1 MEAYLGQNIPKL
13 GFGLMRLPMAG
24 ENIDIEQVKVM
35 ADRFLDRG
43 FSYFDTAYGYNG
55 GASEAA
61 VKQVLSDRY
70 PRDRFLLATK
80 LPAWDHART
89 KQEAEQMFYTS
100 LERTGAG
107 YFDFYLLHNLGE
119 HRTHFFDDFDLWS
132 FVQERKKEGLIRH
145 VGFSMHDKAEQLDK
159 VLTAHPEVE
168 FVQLQINYA
177 DWDSPSVESRKNY
190 EVARRH
196 GKPVIIME
204 PVKGGTLAKPP
215 RAVAELLKSAN
226 PNASLPSWAIRYAA
240 SLEGVITVL
249 SGMSNAEQME
259 DNLSY
264 MEHFQPLTPEE
275 QAVIAQAQALLA
287 ATPTIACTSCKY
299 CVSGCPKDVAIPGI
313 FRAVN
318 DYLLYGDLAAARG
331 TYNWQ
336 TKGSGHSGANDCIGC
351 TQCQSVCPQ
360 HLEIVKELQRAK
372 ALFEE
377 KPV

>member
-1 MEAYLGQNIPKL
+1 
-13 GFGLMRLPMAG
+13 
-24 ENIDIEQVKVM
+24 
-35 ADRFLDRG
+35 
-43 FSYFDTAYGYNG
+43 
-55 GASEAA
+55 
-61 VKQVLSDRY
+61 
-70 PRDRFLLATK
+70 
-80 LPAWDHART
+80 
-89 KQEAEQMFYTS
+89 
-100 LERTGAG
+100 
-107 YFDFYLLHNLGE
+107 
-119 HRTHFFDDFDLWS
+119 
-132 FVQERKKEGLIRH
+132 
-145 VGFSMHDKAEQLDK
+145 MHDKAEQLDK

-318 DYLLYGDLAAARG
+318 DCLLYGDLAAARG

-377 KPV
+377 KSV